1 MKRVPCTQVSERRLP
16 IVSINLSLM
25 CPLCQ
30 AMATLTT
37 IIITKNNSIASISC
51 LMLIVLFN
59 RMHYQNRWAKSPSNP
74 QGGGAKNFWYAQES
88 LGVRSTRGSVRLPI
102 GVFDCVL
109 SVYCHHCASVCAV
122 TVFTVCKRFW
132 TVFIIWTECLLFWQY
147 HLLSIL
153 VVGYNVARCG
163 VWLWLA
169 VNPTYDS
176 LWTEWLAVTSWVFGS
191 KGWVGLVG
199 VCDAESIWTMPV
211 VTVLDSFLKMI
222 ILVWN
227 YRLRFKISGSGPA
240 GTLDPPFTAR
250 FERLVRFWTDTLC
263 PPGVTLGH
271 VTASMARWWGMCILL
286 CSCVVLC
293 TMCCVAVLM
302 CTAVLMCSVLLCS
315 AVLMCVFTG
324 SCPYFW

>member
-109 SVYCHHCASVCAV
+109 SVYCHHCASCCAV

-132 TVFIIWTECLLFWQY
+132 TVFRIWTECLLFWQY

-153 VVGYNVARCG
+153 VVVRVGYNVARCG
-163 VWLWLA
+163 VWMWLA

-176 LWTEWLAVTSWVFGS
+176 LWTEWLAVASRVFESW
-191 KGWVGLVG
+191 GWVGLVG
-199 VCDAESIWTMPV
+199 V
-211 VTVLDSFLKMI
+211 
-222 ILVWN
+222 
-227 YRLRFKISGSGPA
+227 
-240 GTLDPPFTAR
+240 
-250 FERLVRFWTDTLC
+250 
-263 PPGVTLGH
+263 
-271 VTASMARWWGMCILL
+271 
-286 CSCVVLC
+286 
-293 TMCCVAVLM
+293 
-302 CTAVLMCSVLLCS
+302 
-315 AVLMCVFTG
+315 
-324 SCPYFW
+324 